1 MISEFR
7 PIIMRANRLLGAAL
21 VEHNFVKIEDLE
33 RANERLLELLGS
45 EQIRQATVLGIL
57 AYELKVLREED
68 VLLHLADT
76 ESLGL
81 VDLRTY
87 EINDDCR
94 KATDLGAAWSTWSV
108 PYDKEEGITFMATA
122 YYLSPAVR
130 SYWEKQLGTTAII
143 WYCTTLDIIGEY
155 LEKPDKER
163 RPSSASAAA
172 SA

>member
-45 EQIRQATVLGIL
+45 EQIRQASVLGIL

-76 ESLGL
+76 ERLRM
-81 VDLRTY
+81 VDLSTY
-87 EINDDCR
+87 EINDD
-94 KATDLGAAWSTWSV
+94 
-108 PYDKEEGITFMATA
+108 
-122 YYLSPAVR
+122 
-130 SYWEKQLGTTAII
+130 
-143 WYCTTLDIIGEY
+143 
-155 LEKPDKER
+155 
-163 RPSSASAAA
+163 
-172 SA
+172 